1 MARLISNTSFKVK
14 AETIADDSVV
24 NYETGAIYVSDNK
37 LKLHLDGVKYSA
49 ATTVIISESSSN
61 MASISSTSYVEVPNT
76 SVTITQAGRYLAL
89 FNSQTSLPSTFITT
103 GFSTVQGITDL
114 ASVYSAITA
123 LAITDS
129 THAATFGSETI
140 NAGVY
145 SVASA
150 MTITGV
156 LTLDGQGVE
165 NSVFVIRSGGAIT
178 SSASAS
184 VVLINGASAENV
196 HWIAEG
202 GAIALG
208 ANTIMKG
215 NLISNGYAVSAG
227 ANCAMQ
233 GRLLTSYG
241 AISFGE
247 GILTCPCF
255 NQSTIDFLSLKD
267 FIMFTGSGG
276 ISNTGASSYTGNIA
290 THLGAIT
297 GFSTATVTGTI
308 FPSGSS
314 TTVTEFNPTAGL
326 VFFKNSTALSQSTR
340 INRSHKEDDISINL
354 QADISSC
361 LVGDIISIRCQID
374 NGILTIKD
382 RILTL
387 ISS

>member
-1 MARLISNTSFKVK
+1 MARLIKNTSFKVK
-14 AETIADDSVV
+14 AETIVNDSVV
-24 NYETGAIYVSDNK
+24 NYETGAIYVNDNK
-37 LKLHLDGVKYSA
+37 LKVHLDGVKYSA
-49 ATTVIISESSSN
+49 ATTVITSESSSD

-89 FNSQTSLPSTFITT
+89 FNAQTSLPSTFITT
-103 GFSTVQGITDL
+103 GFSTAQGITDL

-145 SVASA
+145 SVAA
-150 MTITGV
+150 AVTVTGV

-165 NSVFVIRSGGAIT
+165 NSLFVIRSGGAIT

-196 HWIAEG
+196 HWVAEG

-215 NLISNGYAVSAG
+215 DLISNGYAVSAG
-227 ANCAMQ
+227 ADCAMQ
-233 GRLLTSYG
+233 GRLLTSSG

-247 GILTCPCF
+247 GILTSPCF
-255 NQSTIDFLSLKD
+255 HHSTIDFLSLKD
-267 FIMFTGSGG
+267 FIMFTGAGG

-290 THLGAIT
+290 TNLGAIT
-297 GFSTATVTGTI
+297 GFGTATVTGTI
-308 FPSGSS
+308 FPAGSS
-314 TTVTEFNPTAGL
+314 TTVTELNPTAGI

-354 QADISSC
+354 QADISNC